1 MAPQQS
7 STPFTP
13 PPSTSKSFVVT
24 KQAKIWFAVAGTI
37 VLIAFAISLWLICS
51 CARSKKRREQSRM
64 VLDDRNQF
72 PAWNPAVAQEM
83 PPYVEY
89 ANGVEMQTPPKAAL
103 RQTTGQLSGV
113 VHPGEPVVVD
123 EERDAPAIG
132 GEKRGTRY
140 YGRQSGRESVWKRMS
155 GVIGRA
161 Y

>member
-37 VLIAFAISLWLICS
+37 VVVAFAISLWLICS
-51 CARSKKRREQSRM
+51 CAWSKKRREQSRM

-103 RQTTGQLSGV
+103 RQTGQTNGV

-132 GEKRGTRY
+132 EWEGERV
-140 YGRQSGRESVWKRMS
+140 E
-155 GVIGRA
+155 A
-161 Y
+161 DE